1 MLDKERISGVIQS
14 IKIEVIRD
22 KETNIVLST
31 QLENNSDTI
40 KILKEVLKLLEMEAS
55 QSSTN

>member
-14 IKIEVIRD
+14 IKIEVIRG

>member
-1 MLDKERISGVIQS
+1 MLDKERISSVIQS

-22 KETNIVLST
+22 KEIIIVLST

>member
-14 IKIEVIRD
+14 IKIEVIRG

-40 KILKEVLKLLEMEAS
+40 KILKEILKLLEMEAS

>member
-1 MLDKERISGVIQS
+1 MLDKERISGVIRS
-14 IKIEVIRD
+14 IKIEVIRG